1 MTAILSR
8 HSRLGPG
15 VCLFLGS
22 LALAL
27 AAAPGARAL
36 EPGAAAPEGWTA
48 RSPRDEIRPA
58 FEFRPDGGPDHGGSF
73 VIEADDRAGLFGWW
87 EKSLPV
93 QGGRWYR
100 FSARRKAEHVET
112 PRRVAVARV
121 LWRDAQGRPVRRDE
135 PSRASYHEGERP
147 VAQPEYPADRDREP
161 SGWVEVS
168 GLFLAPTAAARA
180 IVELSYCW
188 APKGRVEWADV
199 ALEETSP
206 PAPRR
211 VRLATIHLRPRK
223 GKTPAE
229 KCRQFAPLIAEAAK
243 QGADLVVLP
252 ETLTF
257 FGTGSTYADC
267 AEPIPG
273 PSTEYF
279 GSLAKQHDLY
289 IVAGLLERERHL
301 VYNVAVLLGPDGAI
315 VGKYRKVTL
324 PRGEIEGGI
333 TPGDEY
339 PVFNTRFGRV
349 GMMIC
354 YDGFFPEVARA
365 LSNRG
370 AEVIAWPVWGCNPL
384 LGSARACEN
393 HVYLVSS
400 TYTDASDHWI
410 RSAIYGHD
418 GRALAQAE
426 QWGTVAVA
434 EVDLGTPLHWSSLGN
449 FKAQLP
455 RHRPPSPADVS
466 EDQSSE
472 PKSEVG
478 RRSTQ

>member
-8 HSRLGPG
+8 RAGPG
-15 VCLFLGS
+15 PGGCLFLGALM
-22 LALAL
+22 LALGPVPESP
-27 AAAPGARAL
+27 AA
-36 EPGAAAPEGWTA
+36 EPGAAPPQGWTT
-48 RSPRDEIRPA
+48 RSPRDENRPA
-58 FEFRPDGGPDHGGSF
+58 FAYEPKGGPDHRGSF
-73 VIEADDRAGLFGWW
+73 VIEADGRPGLFGWW
-87 EKSLPV
+87 EKTLPV

-100 FSARRKAEHVET
+100 FTARRKAEHVES
-112 PRRVAVARV
+112 PRRVAVPRV
-121 LWRDAQGRPVRRDE
+121 LWRDAEGRPVRHDE

-147 VAQPEYPADRDREP
+147 VAQPEFPADRDRDP

-168 GLFLAPTAAARA
+168 GVFHAPSAAKQA
-180 IVELSYCW
+180 ILELSYRW

-211 VRLATIHLRPRK
+211 VRLATIHLRPQQ
-223 GKTPAE
+223 GKTPAD

-257 FGTGSTYADC
+257 FGTRGSYADC

-279 GSLAKQHDLY
+279 GSLAKQHNLY

-315 VGKYRKVTL
+315 VGKYRKVAL

-333 TPGDEY
+333 TPGEEY

-384 LGSARACEN
+384 LASARACEN
-393 HVYLVSS
+393 HVYIVSS
-400 TYTDASDHWI
+400 TYTDPSDHWI

-418 GRALAQAE
+418 GRPLAQAE
-426 QWGTVAVA
+426 QWGTVAIA
-434 EVDLGTPLHWSSLGN
+434 EVDLGAPLHWSSLGD

-466 EDQSSE
+466 EDQGSPSK
-472 PKSEVG
+472 P
-478 RRSTQ
+478 R